1 METDDIS
8 DLEINDEL
16 RGLISGNFEDVV
28 ERQEN
33 IEIEL
38 PRLVEDEEEIEEIRE
53 LPLHR
58 FVAKD
63 DSEKITLYIGDNI
76 FRRRYV
82 RGDRVTFTCT
92 GCEKVSRKKQGG
104 NKRQKGCLSCCPNN

>member
-33 IEIEL
+33 IEIEEN
-38 PRLVEDEEEIEEIRE
+38 R
-53 LPLHR
+53 
-58 FVAKD
+58 K
-63 DSEKITLYIGDNI
+63 
-76 FRRRYV
+76 
-82 RGDRVTFTCT
+82 T
-92 GCEKVSRKKQGG
+92 GKHQTW
-104 NKRQKGCLSCCPNN
+104 